1 MKHLWIVL
9 AACLFVL
16 GGPETLARAKPAA
29 SSAAQATSP
38 SKQAKSSKAQSKRTA
53 SRGDEE
59 GVDGP
64 PPPPASNEIPPPPP
78 PLKLKRKKRR
88 QKRSRRSRRY
98 RYKRGGAGWKSKRER
113 YEDMRRWEERY
124 GDREY
129 RRRKRRRRR
138 VRRKRRSRT
147 WYRRYRRKRYLRK
160 RNRARFWWSSESGL
174 YLFSYSPSAGS
185 SSTYDYLGL
194 IAGGRIGVTY
204 KSFVMSFGAAMAFSL
219 SDDGGNDDFANVGGF
234 MGRLSAS
241 MGWLL
246 GRYILMEGGFSMEY
260 LGLNRGS
267 LETSALLFPVHVG
280 MTIRFPMGRRRR
292 SAVGLQALLSFAHD
306 PNTEGSYFSTTI
318 NLVFQTF

>member
-16 GGPETLARAKPAA
+16 GGPETLAWARPVA
-29 SSAAQATSP
+29 SSAAKATSP
-38 SKQAKSSKAQSKRTA
+38 SKQTKSSKSKRTA

-78 PLKLKRKKRR
+78 PLKLNRKKRR
-88 QKRSRRSRRY
+88 KTRSRSSRRY
-98 RYKRGGAGWKSKRER
+98 RYKRGGADWKSKQER

-129 RRRKRRRRR
+129 RRRKRRRR
-138 VRRKRRSRT
+138 VRRQKRRSRS
-147 WYRRYRRKRYLRK
+147 WYRRYRHKRYLRRK

-174 YLFSYSPSAGS
+174 YLFSYSPSASS

-219 SDDGGNDDFANVGGF
+219 SDNGGGDDFANVGGY
-234 MGRLSAS
+234 MGRLSVS

-246 GRYILMEGGFSMEY
+246 GRYLLMEGGLSMEY

-280 MTIRFPMGRRRR
+280 LTIRFPMGRLRRN
-292 SAVGLQALLSFAHD
+292 AVGLQALLSFAHD
-306 PNTEGSYFSTTI
+306 PNTEGTYFSTTI